1 MRSVV
6 RLYLGPPFKGLRS
19 RRECGELAQL
29 GERRFC
35 TPKATGSIPVF
46 SRCKLIYIT
55 KIYKCLFFD
64 FPVNV
69 AVLDLSGLMKFIK
82 LIDQGNKGVWW
93 MPWYREA
100 MKGVAN
106 CDKPRGAVSRL

>member
-1 MRSVV
+1 
-6 RLYLGPPFKGLRS
+6 LHAEGH
-19 RRECGELAQL
+19 
-29 GERRFC
+29 RFD
-35 TPKATGSIPVF
+35 PGILQSKW
-46 SRCKLIYIT
+46 IYISN
-55 KIYKCLFFD
+55 IYKCLFFD
-64 FPVNV
+64 FSINV

-82 LIDQGNKGVWW
+82 LIDQGIKGVWW

>member
-1 MRSVV
+1 MRGISSVGRASV
-6 RLYLGPPFKGLRS
+6 LHAEGH
-19 RRECGELAQL
+19 
-29 GERRFC
+29 RFD
-35 TPKATGSIPVF
+35 PGILQMRVE
-46 SRCKLIYIT
+46 IYISS
-55 KIYKCLFFD
+55 IYKCLFFD

-82 LIDQGNKGVWW
+82 LIDQGIKGVWW